1 MNYPKPLPWMDP
13 DEIADAMITNRNQTR
28 YELRERALYNAVNL
42 HCETGDA
49 MDRQTAAA
57 DVLATA
63 QEFYDWITEDLSG
76 HPNPETLCTCGHE
89 QDEHDNPGG
98 CQAFERRYAGR
109 ELHCRCTEFDLEERN

>member
-1 MNYPKPLPWMDP
+1 MIRIIQEYGERKTRWTLEITSGQIPPTCL
-13 DEIADAMITNRNQTR
+13 EGFIADLRKAARTVETLNRG
-28 YELRERALYNAVNL
+28 ERRLD
-42 HCETGDA
+42 T
-49 MDRQTAAA
+49 
-57 DVLATA
+57 
-63 QEFYDWITEDLSG
+63 G

>member
-1 MNYPKPLPWMDP
+1 MNSPNPLPWMDP

-63 QEFYDWITEDLSG
+63 QEFYDWITEDLAG
-76 HPNPETLCTCGHE
+76 HPNLETLCTCGHE
-89 QDEHDNPGG
+89 QDEHKPVGG
-98 CQAFERRYAGR
+98 CGAYNITAGR
-109 ELHCRCTEFDLEERN
+109 ELHCRCDTFERQE